1 MRVARLRLFGP
12 IAELA
17 GTRHDHVPGAS
28 VDEAVAAASE
38 RYGDAFAR
46 LAAHCR
52 VWVNGEGAGPAT
64 PLDDDDEV
72 ALLPPVS
79 GG

>member
-1 MRVARLRLFGP
+1 VRVARLRLFGP

-17 GTRHDHVPGAS
+17 GTRGDQVPGAT
-28 VDEAVAAASE
+28 VAQVVAAACE

-46 LAAHCR
+46 LASHCG

-64 PLDDDDEV
+64 PLDEDDEV